1 MWYNKSKVGFILRKC
16 LNQKYLSDWKD
27 TSESLKDGKLTTY
40 LFLKANF
47 KLEKYL
53 RLVKKYEYRKSIC
66 KLRTSSH
73 RLFIETGIGVSPIYP
88 EMKEYVKNVQIK
100 KLKMKLTFSLDV
112 QNLVGRE
119 MIFSIP
125 YQLKLKILP
134 IYLIKINYFGC

>member
-1 MWYNKSKVGFILRKC
+1 MWYNKSKFGFILRKC

-40 LFLKANF
+40 LFLKTNF

-53 RLVKKYEYRKSIC
+53 TLVKKYEYRKSIC
-66 KLRTSSH
+66 KLRTS
-73 RLFIETGIGVSPIYP
+73 
-88 EMKEYVKNVQIK
+88 VKIVQIK

-119 MIFSIP
+119 MVFSIP
-125 YQLKLKILP
+125 YQLKLKFYQFI
-134 IYLIKINYFGC
+134 